1 MSSIMTSSGKD
12 FIMAKNKVMFG
23 VSNLHF
29 GTYTVN
35 EEGAVVLGTP
45 MHVPGTVNISL
56 EAESE
61 ENKFYADNTV
71 FWSGYSD
78 NGYTGE
84 IENALFNDEFKLA
97 FMNYIRLDDG
107 GIAQVKGQQ
116 NKAVY
121 MMFQADGDVEN
132 RRMILYNISLGQ
144 ITREYATTE
153 DSTEPQTATLPFTV
167 NGDSAT
173 RINRVS
179 YAPTDAPYN
188 TMFTTPPV
196 PQLPASA

>member
-1 MSSIMTSSGKD
+1 
-12 FIMAKNKVMFG
+12 MAKNKVMFG
-23 VSNLHF
+23 VSNLYF

-35 EEGAVVLGTP
+35 DQGSVVLGTP

-61 ENKFYADNTV
+61 ENKFYADNRV

-78 NGYTGE
+78 NGYSGE
-84 IENALFNDEFKLA
+84 VENALFDDDFKIA
-97 FMNYIRLDDG
+97 FMNYIQLDDG
-107 GIAQVKGQQ
+107 GIAQIKGQQ

-121 MMFQADGDVEN
+121 MMFQGDGDQEN
-132 RRMILYNISLGQ
+132 RRMILYNVSLGQ
-144 ITREYATTE
+144 ITREFATTE

-167 NGDSAT
+167 NGDNGT
-173 RINRVS
+173 GITRVS
-179 YAPTDAPYN
+179 YAPTDAVYN

-196 PQLPASA
+196 PALPVSA